1 MPRRILISDELAA
14 VLAEIDKDATAAI
27 GKLNQSYVFSG
38 AAFVAV
44 NGSSDDLLEAIKK
57 IPPEKLNYF
66 LNIAEMFLS
75 DILKA
80 EKVEVK
86 G

>member
-1 MPRRILISDELAA
+1 MRRILISDELAA
-14 VLAEIDKDATAAI
+14 VLASIDKDATAAI

-44 NGSSDDLLEAIKK
+44 YGASEELLNK
-57 IPPEKLNYF
+57 IREIPKDKLSYF
-66 LNIAEMFLS
+66 LNTGEMFLS

-80 EKVEVK
+80 EKVEIK
-86 G
+86 E